1 MKTPPKE
8 YAHALF
14 SMLSFLDNAEYTSLD
29 DVPNLSVRLL
39 KVTDVDVYR
48 YFCQKAYGTAE
59 PGVGAAPTLCRSTT
73 LAYYKKAIS
82 AFMPRYR
89 MIWDEV
95 RKEGNPTKSH
105 AVNEIIKE
113 VEKHEVRGTGIETMA
128 RRPMEWEEFLSLLVA
143 ARTIFC
149 TRPEVM
155 TLMLAVM
162 TLQWHFIGRIDD
174 IMNLYTSTVF
184 PNLRHPGCLQ
194 VKMRKSKNIRSERDM
209 PTQIYFGSMDPL
221 VCPILN
227 VAIHIEMY
235 FSCDR
240 ATKRPIFGSVK
251 KRGFTTYLE
260 KIISS
265 SNFKPVKRGK
275 LGTHSLRK
283 GPSTYSARFGVLREW
298 ISLRGRWQG
307 KKQQVDTYIDSDV
320 PFPDAKVASILCGP
334 RGPCKYVVKEG
345 GGLVINNDFFLSL
358 VPRCIDA
365 FGTDIAII
373 FARLLLWAAFKSTVL
388 YNGDAVSIIP
398 SDLQKKILDAWAAA
412 RFVSGKQDGADDAGD
427 FNPIEKIGLLVSQR
441 MDQLDIV
448 PVLRKNDVM
457 QDKAG
462 GMGEEDEE
470 GPVEVAA
477 AEQQQ
482 QQVGV
487 GGEEAVQ
494 NLSMQVFHLQD
505 CGGHAERNE
514 LVICGAAEA
523 YLDSEFQCP
532 PYWNLSW

>member
-1 MKTPPKE
+1 
-8 YAHALF
+8 
-14 SMLSFLDNAEYTSLD
+14 
-29 DVPNLSVRLL
+29 
-39 KVTDVDVYR
+39 
-48 YFCQKAYGTAE
+48 
-59 PGVGAAPTLCRSTT
+59 
-73 LAYYKKAIS
+73 
-82 AFMPRYR
+82 

-113 VEKHEVRGTGIETMA
+113 VEKHEVRGTGIETKA

-174 IMNLYTSTVF
+174 IMNLYTTTVF

-260 KIISS
+260 KMISS

-307 KKQQVDTYIDSDV
+307 KKNKLTRILTLMC
-320 PFPDAKVASILCGP
+320 PFLMP
-334 RGPCKYVVKEG
+334 RLRAFYA
-345 GGLVINNDFFLSL
+345 GL
-358 VPRCIDA
+358 
-365 FGTDIAII
+365 
-373 FARLLLWAAFKSTVL
+373 AAP
-388 YNGDAVSIIP
+388 VSM
-398 SDLQKKILDAWAAA
+398 W
-412 RFVSGKQDGADDAGD
+412 
-427 FNPIEKIGLLVSQR
+427 
-441 MDQLDIV
+441 
-448 PVLRKNDVM
+448 
-457 QDKAG
+457 
-462 GMGEEDEE
+462 
-470 GPVEVAA
+470 
-477 AEQQQ
+477 
-482 QQVGV
+482 
-487 GGEEAVQ
+487 
-494 NLSMQVFHLQD
+494 
-505 CGGHAERNE
+505 
-514 LVICGAAEA
+514 
-523 YLDSEFQCP
+523 
-532 PYWNLSW
+532 